1 MSLRP
6 KAGGE
11 IGYAWATTTTPVR
24 FTGTIHNVTM
34 DVSGDLIKDRAAETR
49 ILIARQ

>member
-1 MSLRP
+1 VREPQLPR
-6 KAGGE
+6 A
-11 IGYAWATTTTPVR
+11 VR

-34 DVSGDLIKDRAAETR
+34 DVSGDLIKDQAAETR